1 MGPVPHPETP
11 GNGRSPYPGIRVRDA
26 ALHGYTRS
34 RLRGRA
40 WTSVSHGVYVARQE
54 ESTLGDTFAAV
65 RSVLPPDGVAAHA
78 TAALLYGLWL
88 PRLPSRLPCLAGL
101 PPATDRPE
109 RAGLYVFRSRAGLP
123 YPHVVSGVPCVPP
136 EVCIG
141 QLAEDLSVL
150 DLVVVIDSALSRKLC
165 SVDDVERCIR
175 SRQRGLPKLRQA
187 LRLCDERSE
196 SPWETILR
204 VLHVVS
210 GIPVEPQHKLVDG
223 RGAVAA
229 RGDLWIIGTKRLSE
243 YDGADHR
250 SREQQERDLA
260 RDKVLQRLGY
270 ERYGYIAKEIISGP
284 AQIILDA
291 ERAWAGR
298 TRRTGSPVGGHW
310 PMGRA

>member
-1 MGPVPHPETP
+1 M
-11 GNGRSPYPGIRVRDA
+11 
-26 ALHGYTRS
+26 
-34 RLRGRA
+34 
-40 WTSVSHGVYVARQE
+40 SHGVYVTREDERSVTA
-54 ESTLGDTFAAV
+54 TFAAV
-65 RSVLPPDGVAAHA
+65 RSVLPPEGIAAHL

-88 PRLPSRLPCLAGL
+88 PRLPSCLPCLAGL
-101 PPATDRPE
+101 PPAVDRPE

-123 YPHVVSGVPCVPP
+123 PPHFVAGVPCVAP

-141 QLAEDLSVL
+141 QLAEDLGVL

-165 SVDDVERCIR
+165 TVADVEGCIR

-204 VLHVVS
+204 VLHVAS

-250 SREQQERDLA
+250 SREQQQRDLA
-260 RDKVLQRLGY
+260 RDKMLQRLGY
-270 ERYGYIAKEIISGP
+270 ERYGYIAREITSGP
-284 AQIILDA
+284 TQIILDA
-291 ERAWAGR
+291 ERALGWPHSSNRLAGWWPLADGSCL
-298 TRRTGSPVGGHW
+298 TEGGRRRLLHRLHRFARPLRGRGERRPTSPELRETG
-310 PMGRA
+310 